1 SHSRLGLPGP
11 HQHPKYRSV
20 VREGPLAHVSG
31 APCRRGGMARP
42 RPRAHAARAPLL
54 LVAVALPALASG
66 SGFRFAANP
75 VRRVVQMLQMLQQK
89 ADEEFAKEEGLF
101 SKAMCQCSSTIGA
114 LRQSAADATEK
125 LPQLDSAIKG
135 GRAEQAE
142 LQSDIAH
149 ARAERADSET
159 TLGEARETR
168 KREAAA
174 HEKAAATTAAHVKN
188 LNDAVASLSSAGTSA
203 LLQDRAQVASLQR
216 VVAAQDSIV
225 KDDRDAVI
233 AFLQGGEQS
242 GGSSLDEVLGIMR
255 QLAESMA
262 KDLED
267 MNQADQEA
275 QQAFE
280 NIEAAKLGQIATTD
294 SVVKEKSTRLGEL
307 SLSIVND
314 VEDREETAAIL
325 EENVKILQETQKNC
339 EQNKAEWSLRVNF
352 HKEESVAIAD
362 AIRLLNEQATQ
373 AVLSKS
379 VPVPP
384 APVPSFL
391 QLRGAAGAEEAPCR
405 TQELLGQAA
414 RGGDARLS
422 LLAVSSRVR
431 LRAGSRLRARQMGF
445 EKVIQMVTGMVEQ
458 LQEEQA
464 AEDKKRA
471 YCQRSL
477 EEADDERRG
486 LENLISDHQKETDE
500 GAEQLTVL
508 AEEVAALQK
517 GLEAL
522 DAQVQEATAQRK
534 AENEDYVN
542 ALSEQVAAKEVL
554 IMARM
559 RLEQFYGQRA
569 QLIQA
574 NATADA
580 GAAQARSPGAAEGG
594 AESASDVALEA
605 FGAAPVFAQLA
616 ARGGGGPEQPIAN
629 AWTLKL
635 GPFANKGGPGDV
647 LALIDTLVREL
658 DEDTEAMKKREKEA
672 QQEYEIAQGLASEKR
687 ETDIK
692 AIASREAVRVKL
704 EEKMHHWKLGI
715 KAKQKDLGDHT
726 EYTVELHKEC
736 DGLLK
741 DFELLRR
748 VRSDEVA
755 SLRSAKAIL
764 ADADASLVQTPR
776 GARSSPGG

>member
-1 SHSRLGLPGP
+1 
-11 HQHPKYRSV
+11 
-20 VREGPLAHVSG
+20 
-31 APCRRGGMARP
+31 MARP